1 MTTIIINEKK
11 TKGKSLIE
19 YLKLTYTS
27 DIVKF
32 SENEIANDV
41 RTALKEVKAGK
52 AKPIENLF
60 K

>member
-60 K
+60 